1 MVGVECIGRALGSA
15 GVFLGGVGG
24 EDVVVADNSVAGCL
38 MVVGSF
44 AIGDIVLAVVMGVG
58 EAVGYVLASHRG
70 DVEVVGEWGCN
81 SFGGGGGRVWRCG
94 TCDDVVIT

>member
-1 MVGVECIGRALGSA
+1 MVGVECIRRALGSA

-24 EDVVVADNSVAGCL
+24 GDVVVADNSVAGCL

-58 EAVGYVLASHRG
+58 EAVGYVLVTGVMSRLSESGVVTALE
-70 DVEVVGEWGCN
+70 VEVVG
-81 SFGGGGGRVWRCG
+81 FGDAARA
-94 TCDDVVIT
+94 TTLS